1 MSYADVFTKLGL
13 AKNEANI
20 YETLLLEGESNVANI
35 AIKSKIHRRNVYDS
49 LNRLIEKGLVFE
61 IIQQQEKTY
70 KAVDPDKLAEIIA
83 EKQEALKNIMPQL
96 KQMYSGK
103 PHKNEVYVYKGIEGF
118 KNYMRDI
125 IRLGEDDY
133 IIGGK
138 GLWAD
143 PKIVEFAKYIN
154 AEATKKGIKFYCLY
168 DEVVKKEKHPVLD
181 TLPMEIAFLPE
192 KYFTYC
198 SMDIFADRVVILS
211 DIGRHGE
218 LNDKAAFTVIVNRQ
232 VADAMRTWWK
242 ALWSIAKKQSINF

>member
-35 AIKSKIHRRNVYDS
+35 ALKSQIHRRNVYDS

-61 IIQQQEKTY
+61 ILQQKENIY

-83 EKQEALKNIMPQL
+83 EKQEALQQIMPQL
-96 KQMYSGK
+96 KTMYDGK
-103 PHKNEVYVYKGIEGF
+103 PHKQEVYIYRGLEGY
-118 KNYMRDI
+118 KNYMRDLL
-125 IRLGEDDY
+125 RLGENDY

-143 PKIVEFAKYIN
+143 PKLREFAKYITS
-154 AEATKKGIKFYCLY
+154 EADKKGIKFYCIY
-168 DEVVKKEKHPVLD
+168 DEIVKKEKHPVLQV
-181 TLPMEIAFLPE
+181 LPIEPRFLPE
-192 KYFTYC
+192 KYFTNC
-198 SMDIFADRVVILS
+198 SIEVFADRVVILS
-211 DIGRHGE
+211 DIGAHGE
-218 LNDKAAFTVIVNRQ
+218 LNDKVAFTVIVNQQ

-242 ALWSIAKKQSINF
+242 ALWSIAKK